1 MNLFGFVGFESND
14 SFCVCYSL
22 KSSANQA
29 YQAIFQLNLL
39 WNNLFFI
46 CIPKYI
52 FFNVFFIY
60 LKIPEISKVNFISTQ
75 LN

>member
-39 WNNLFFI
+39 WNNLFLYAFQSI
-46 CIPKYI
+46 F